1 MSNDSIEK
9 EIEIRC
15 RSNKEKMRVS
25 KLIHD
30 QLVGNED
37 YIHNNIILN
46 HEEDCKVLLVIFT
59 ECEEIPTITI

>member
-46 HEEDCKVLLVIFT
+46 HEEDCKVLLVIFK
-59 ECEEIPTITI
+59 ECEEEPTITI